1 MTTTDGWYLDPRD
14 GQLKEYLDP
23 QTGHRNEGLDI
34 ACAIPSRTQ
43 REEPIM
49 DKTRF
54 AETLDVQ
61 DPELQLLSAVINEEF
76 HDAMRVLKS
85 MSAKDRAILSF
96 HLGQLMSMSV
106 EVDVRDKPWTDRPR
120 NSF

>member
-1 MTTTDGWYLDPRD
+1 MYNP
-14 GQLKEYLDP
+14 K
-23 QTGHRNEGLDI
+23 GLDI
-34 ACAIPSRTQ
+34 ACAIPSRTT

-76 HDAMRVLKS
+76 DDAMHILKS
-85 MSAKDRAILSF
+85 TSPKDRAILSF
-96 HLGQLMSMSV
+96 HLGQLLSMSA
-106 EVDVRDKPWTDRPR
+106 EADTKDRPWTGTGA
-120 NSF
+120 